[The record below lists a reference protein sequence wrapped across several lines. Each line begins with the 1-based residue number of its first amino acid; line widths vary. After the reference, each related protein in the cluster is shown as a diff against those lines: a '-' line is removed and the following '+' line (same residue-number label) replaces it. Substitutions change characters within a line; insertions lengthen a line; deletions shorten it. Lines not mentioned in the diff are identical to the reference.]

1 VPQQL
6 PSSALLIVII
16 ILIIISPSSEPAGKS
31 RFRGAAEIKIK
42 ITIKK
47 EILNSRL
54 LHPEGV
60 TDGSQGVALTGPA
73 PPLDPTPQTPRTP
86 KAVPEQ
92 AGTSLRD
99 RFRGHPLCK
108 VSLHPVAQPSSAAGS
123 AGVSPPSPIPDRS
136 LPHHLAY
143 TCPKAWFNNECP
155 FFNPRTTKAIL
166 IQAQQ
171 DHATE
176 LVVHGSPGS
185 EAAVRNK
192 GGQGESG
199 QLPLLRAV

>member
-16 ILIIISPSSEPAGKS
+16 ILIITSPSSEPAGNP
-31 RFRGAAEIKIK
+31 RFPGAAEIKIK

-92 AGTSLRD
+92 AG
-99 RFRGHPLCK
+99 H
-108 VSLHPVAQPSSAAGS
+108 
-123 AGVSPPSPIPDRS
+123 PDRCHLRQSAIFGPRS
-136 LPHHLAY
+136 L
-143 TCPKAWFNNECP
+143 
-155 FFNPRTTKAIL
+155 
-166 IQAQQ
+166 
-171 DHATE
+171 
-176 LVVHGSPGS
+176 S
-185 EAAVRNK
+185 
-192 GGQGESG
+192 
-199 QLPLLRAV
+199 